1 LLLRL
6 LVWMIRGGTWKGWWG
21 REEVV
26 VVPFDLPVF
35 SFGVSCFTFLF
46 LRFKVGGWKNG
57 CKEYIL
63 FLMWYFSCFDFCFY
77 HFKIINVY
85 LDLHNL
91 WVLLL
96 LKISIIMKRDERLEN
111 SCIIF
116 KYIFWVSPCKARN

>member
-1 LLLRL
+1 
-6 LVWMIRGGTWKGWWG
+6 
-21 REEVV
+21 
-26 VVPFDLPVF
+26 LPVF

-85 LDLHNL
+85 LDLQNL

-116 KYIFWVSPCKARN
+116 KYIFWVSPSRRGTNLSYSLSFFCLYSQIVFIFPLKLLK